1 MLLQSKGIP
10 IIVTAGSNYLDID
23 AYACCVAM
31 RELFELQGVPA
42 ISYSAAPCNYSVCA
56 SLVKEGQL
64 TTALPQN
71 FPEETAKY
79 IIVDVSS
86 PEFIMGTVPLERVV
100 AVYDH
105 HTGFEDYWT
114 DRIGEEAHIEFLGAA
129 ATLIYRE
136 WKAAGLL
143 DRMTRSTAL
152 LLIAAIL
159 DNTLDLTSANT
170 TNEDRN
176 TFHALCAKENID
188 AAWCAAYFSEVQ
200 RSVEADL
207 EAALLKDVKTMR
219 GHAFLPP
226 RIAQLCV
233 WDADKILRKL
243 MTVRRILN
251 RDTDGWLLNLID
263 LRRRRSYFVCD
274 DPRCQKE
281 IEKTFDVSFDGG
293 VAVSSAPYLR
303 KEIIARTSFPCSW
316 AAHSRKS
323 I

>member
-1 MLLQSKGIP
+1 MIQHLNHTEP
-10 IIVTAGSNYLDID
+10 VIITAGSNYLDID

-31 RELFELQGVPA
+31 QELLRLQGIQTVA
-42 ISYSAAPCNYSVCA
+42 YSAAPCNYSVCA
-56 SLVKEGQL
+56 SLVTEGQL
-64 TTALPQN
+64 EKQLPPDISPQ
-71 FPEETAKY
+71 TSDY
-79 IIVDVSS
+79 IIVDVSD
-86 PEFIMGTVPLERVV
+86 PDFIRDAVPLNRVA

-176 TFHALCAKENID
+176 TFHALCAKD